1 MGFKAFLGDTEKPC
15 LWKKSFRFESAFLLF
30 LEKFQKKRL
39 RCLLMVSSESSRFVA
54 SSGPSGP
61 SIAFEVA
68 PGGVAANS
76 SLLNSVLKMYFVDRL
91 SVRKI
96 AKALGVSHMTVFRML
111 SDPKVFARVGIR

>member
-1 MGFKAFLGDTEKPC
+1 
-15 LWKKSFRFESAFLLF
+15 
-30 LEKFQKKRL
+30 
-39 RCLLMVSSESSRFVA
+39 MVSSGSSGFVA
-54 SSGPSGP
+54 GFGSSGPS
-61 SIAFEVA
+61 IKFEVA

-76 SLLNSVLKMYFVDRL
+76 SLLNSVLKMYFVERL